1 MINIFFYLFSGRTL
15 YYETFYRR
23 LRKNVEPYFHR
34 IHFVNLCIFVIF
46 IIIVSEELL
55 MNYFSI
61 CDLYLETEFIPQPK
75 NIILASYFK
84 VPVILIPQYGM
95 KTTITANMLQAMNET
110 KGVKSSVYN
119 SVEYIIG
126 LVIRNN
132 QQLKESK
139 SQLEYSRH
147 VLINDTIYLNEFIS
161 MLKVISGWQFNDTRN
176 VTFTKIQ
183 YLITQRRY
191 DTLLYNTN
199 LFITPLISD
208 YEIWYHLAALYQTV
222 KDYSTAYQCIE
233 YCLRLN
239 SIYLPAILE
248 KDVIMKRLNGT
259 DIGGKMEI
267 LNFDELDKV
276 FNIESL

>member
-1 MINIFFYLFSGRTL
+1 MLNLISIEFISLIYVYLLFLLS
-15 YYETFYRR
+15 F
-23 LRKNVEPYFHR
+23 
-34 IHFVNLCIFVIF
+34 
-46 IIIVSEELL
+46 IVSEELL

-161 MLKVISGWQFNDTRN
+161 MLKVVSGWQFNDTRN